1 MYSKIIDDPVVER
14 LGLDA
19 DSLEDRFNAW
29 HRALENEGRRGF
41 DTMLGENSFV
51 EFWGR
56 MRKKTLDEAARAVRE
71 DERDEGEGMG
81 DGGAA
86 DLTVLAKQID
96 LDEIKSVLRVS
107 LVSPPHGFPRLTAY
121 NL

>member
-1 MYSKIIDDPVVER
+1 MIDDPVVKR
-14 LGLDA
+14 LDLDPDA
-19 DSLEDRFNAW
+19 LEDRFNAW
-29 HRALENEGRRGF
+29 RRASEAEARREF

-56 MRKKTLDEAARAVRE
+56 MRKKTLDEEARGVRE
-71 DERDEGEGMG
+71 DEMEEGEGMG

-96 LDEIKSVLRVS
+96 LEEIKSVLRVR
-107 LVSPPHGFPRLTAY
+107 LVISSESME
-121 NL
+121 